1 MGTILTNNYRDEFD
15 LKKKIQRLGFSR
27 SSCKEPFNV
36 NISVKTS
43 VAYIYTVRSHVG
55 SVAIEL
61 LQMEQPPGLLF
72 SCAKSTVICQ
82 CDVYFSFPK

>member
-1 MGTILTNNYRDEFD
+1 M
-15 LKKKIQRLGFSR
+15 
-27 SSCKEPFNV
+27 